1 MEKYPCV
8 NQLMCIFRLQLEIHM
23 LHSIHGMPHYDRV
36 VTDCSPQIFALAS
49 LMTSGK
55 QVVLCNVDI
64 LDKIKQQKTPPVER

>member
-1 MEKYPCV
+1 
-8 NQLMCIFRLQLEIHM
+8 M

-55 QVVLCNVDI
+55 QVVLCNVDF